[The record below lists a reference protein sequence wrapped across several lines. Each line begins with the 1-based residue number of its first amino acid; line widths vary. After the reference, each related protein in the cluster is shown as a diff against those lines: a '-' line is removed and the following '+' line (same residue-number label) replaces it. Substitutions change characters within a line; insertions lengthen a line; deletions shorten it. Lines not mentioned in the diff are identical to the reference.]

1 MHHFRRPAVDAGL
14 SVTAAHIGMAS
25 FKTLDDIDVSGKAVL
40 LRVDFNVP
48 MRDGHVTDTTRIER
62 SLGTILELAKGGA
75 RVVVASH
82 MGRPAGRRINNL
94 SLEPVARELTARLKG
109 RPVIFAE
116 DCIGPVPQQ
125 AIATMTDGD
134 ILVLENLRFHVG
146 EEANDMEFASDL
158 ARLADIYVNDAFSA
172 AHRPHASVEAITHI
186 LPSAAGRLMQA
197 ELESLAAALETPKRP
212 VAAVIGGA
220 KVSSKLNL
228 LGNLIQ
234 KADVL
239 AIGGGMANTFLHA
252 LGVDVGTSL
261 CEREMAHHARTLL
274 EKSKSAKC
282 KVILPVDAV
291 VEVELA
297 AGAEVKVV
305 PIKRVPK
312 DRMILDV
319 GPSTVENICEQI
331 ESCHTLI
338 WNGPLGCFEVPP
350 FDGGTNAVA
359 RKVAELSRAG
369 SLFSVAGGGDT
380 LAALAHAGVSDDF
393 SYLST
398 AGGAFLEW
406 LKGKPL
412 PGVAALEKAAAEFSG

>member
-1 MHHFRRPAVDAGL
+1 
-14 SVTAAHIGMAS
+14 MAS
-25 FKTLDDIDVSGKAVL
+25 FKTLDDINVSGKAVL

-48 MRDGHVTDTTRIER
+48 MQDGHVADATRIER
-62 SLGTILELAKGGA
+62 SLPTIVELAEAGA

-82 MGRPAGRRINNL
+82 MGRPGGRRIRDL

-116 DCIGPVPQQ
+116 DCIGPLPQQ
-125 AIATMTDGD
+125 AVATMTDGD
-134 ILVLENLRFHVG
+134 ILVLENLRFHAG
-146 EEANDMEFASDL
+146 EESNDMEFASSL
-158 ARLADIYVNDAFSA
+158 ARLADIYVDDAFSA
-172 AHRPHASVEAITHI
+172 AHRAHASVEAVTHI

-197 ELESLAAALETPKRP
+197 ELESLDAALGNPKRP

-228 LGNLIQ
+228 LGNLVE
-234 KADVL
+234 KTEVL

-252 LGVDVGTSL
+252 IGIDVGTSL
-261 CEREMAHHARTLL
+261 CEHEMAGHARTLL
-274 EKSKSAKC
+274 DKAKAAEC
-282 KVILPVDAV
+282 KVVLPTDAL
-291 VEVELA
+291 VEAELA

-319 GPSTVENICEQI
+319 GPKTAEDICRQI

-350 FDGGTNAVA
+350 FDTGTNTVA
-359 RKVAELSRAG
+359 RKVAELTRAG
-369 SLFSVAGGGDT
+369 GLFSVAGGGDT

-412 PGVAALEKAAAEFSG
+412 PGVAALERAAADFPG

>member
-1 MHHFRRPAVDAGL
+1 M
-14 SVTAAHIGMAS
+14 TS

-48 MRDGHVTDTTRIER
+48 MRDGHVADATRIER
-62 SLGTILELAKGGA
+62 SLQTILELAKGGA
-75 RVVVASH
+75 RVIIASH
-82 MGRPAGRRINNL
+82 MGRPGGRRVKDL

-116 DCIGPVPQQ
+116 DSIGPVPQQ
-125 AIATMTDGD
+125 AAATMTDGD
-134 ILVLENLRFHVG
+134 ILILENLRFYFG

-158 ARLADIYVNDAFSA
+158 GRLADIYVNDAFSA
-172 AHRPHASVEAITHI
+172 AHRAHASVEAITHI
-186 LPSAAGRLMQA
+186 LPSVAGRLMQA
-197 ELESLAAALETPKRP
+197 ELASLDAALETPKRP

-228 LGNLIQ
+228 LGNLIE
-234 KADVL
+234 KTEVL

-261 CEREMAHHARTLL
+261 CEHEMAHHARNLL
-274 EKSKSAKC
+274 DKAKSAKC
-282 KVILPVDAV
+282 KVVLPMDAV
-291 VEVELA
+291 VEAELA

-319 GPSTVENICEQI
+319 GPKTVENICKQI
-331 ESCHTLI
+331 APCHTLI

-350 FDGGTNAVA
+350 FDAGTNAVA
-359 RKVAELSRAG
+359 QRVAELTRAG
-369 SLFSVAGGGDT
+369 QLFSVAGGGDT

-412 PGVAALEKAAAEFSG
+412 PGVAALERAAAEFAR